1 MPGMRVRLTPAA
13 RATLDEILDRILREN
28 RFAAQRYRDKI
39 ARTLRRIG
47 QFPRSGHSVPEFP
60 RPDLRQVIVDPYRF
74 FYTLDEGR
82 KTVWVVAVWH
92 GAQIPAEPHAPSPT
106 H

>member
-1 MPGMRVRLTPAA
+1 
-13 RATLDEILDRILREN
+13 
-28 RFAAQRYRDKI
+28 
-39 ARTLRRIG
+39 
-47 QFPRSGHSVPEFP
+47 VPEFP

-74 FYTLDEGR
+74 FYTLDEPR

-92 GAQIPAEPHAPSPT
+92 GAQLPAEPLAPSPT